1 MATLHV
7 WRIAAAATVGL
18 GAYIWRYEGSP
29 ASILFCASITLAIGA
44 AIVLATRRILVAA
57 VMVPAMVSVVV
68 AASHIKLRVM
78 NLALHAYDIVFYLSA
93 WSTVSYL
100 WSDYRTYV
108 VCFALACVA
117 TVLATVWAYRID
129 GTRVDRRWSGGVLAL
144 AVLLTAFGAYA
155 KGERH
160 HTQWYWNNLVLQN
173 FYSSWYEATE
183 TLLRGQLIE
192 AAEVSNAPPF
202 VLPTH
207 CELDERPPHIILIHQ
222 ESVVPPSIL
231 PGVSYDRKVDP
242 FFQSHDGRLHRMRVE
257 TYGGASWLTEYSLLA
272 GTSTYS
278 FGGMRPFVQ
287 MLMRG
292 KVSDTLPEA
301 LSRCGYR
308 NVIFYPML
316 RNFVS
321 NDKFYQSIGLKEIF
335 DLKDQGAKTVQE
347 RDRFYYGNAL
357 NEMERHIKSSDAP
370 MFTYIQTMAAHAT
383 YDWTYM
389 PEVEVPGGGPGTHPE
404 MNEYLRRLS
413 MARIDYEYLTLEL
426 KRRFPKERVV
436 IVHYGDH
443 HPMATRM
450 LLGYDVTSDAQ
461 DVVLDKE
468 SLGFITYFAVNG
480 HNYDPPTLPQA
491 AVVDV
496 AYLGL
501 IVLNAARLPLSDSF
515 RERKRLLQLCQGRYY
530 TCSPRGEI
538 LRFHRRLIE
547 SGLMD
552 AR

>member
-1 MATLHV
+1 MV
-7 WRIAAAATVGL
+7 WRIAAAVSSAIGI
-18 GAYIWRYEGSP
+18 YIWRYEGSP
-29 ASILFCASITLAIGA
+29 ASMLFCASATLGIAA
-44 AIVLATRRILVAA
+44 AIVLVTRRILVAA
-57 VMVPAMVSVVV
+57 VLVPAMVAIVVV
-68 AASHIKLRVM
+68 ASHTKLRVM

-100 WSDYRTYV
+100 WSDYRGYV
-108 VCFALACVA
+108 IGFAVAC
-117 TVLATVWAYRID
+117 LATAVTAVAAFRLD
-129 GTRVDRRWSGGVLAL
+129 GTRVDRVRSAVVLVVA
-144 AVLLTAFGAYA
+144 ALLTAFGAFA

-160 HTQWYWNNLVLQN
+160 HTQWHWNSLVLQN
-173 FYSSWYEATE
+173 FYSSWYEASE
-183 TLLRGQLIE
+183 TLLRGQLID
-192 AAEVSNAPPF
+192 AAAASNGPPF
-202 VLPTH
+202 VLPTQ
-207 CELDERPPHIILIHQ
+207 CRLDERPPHVILIHQ

-231 PGVSYDRKVDP
+231 PGIAYDRSVDR
-242 FFQSHDGRLHRMRVE
+242 FFQSHDGRLHLMRVE

-301 LSRCGYR
+301 LARCGYR

-335 DLKDQGAKTVQE
+335 DLKDQGAKSVQE
-347 RDRFYYGNAL
+347 RDRFYYANAL
-357 NEMERHIKSSDAP
+357 NEMERHIKSSSAP

-389 PEVEVPGGGPGTHPE
+389 PEVDVPGGGTGTHPE
-404 MNEYLRRLS
+404 MHEYLRRLS
-413 MARIDYEYLTLEL
+413 MARIDYDYLTAEL
-426 KRRFPKERVV
+426 KRRFPNERVV

-450 LLGYDVTSDAQ
+450 LLGYDEASDAQ
-461 DVVLDKE
+461 DVVLDKD

-480 HNYDPPTLPQA
+480 HNYEPPSLPQA
-491 AVVDV
+491 SVVDV
-496 AYLGL
+496 PYLGL
-501 IVLNAARLPLSDSF
+501 IVLEAARLPLSDSF

-530 TCSPRGEI
+530 SCSPRGEI